1 MLCHG
6 PILEER
12 IMHTPSIND
21 TTLRDGEQ
29 TPGVAFTPEEKIDIA
44 RALAA
49 AGVPELE
56 AGTPSMGEIEQE
68 VICAL
73 VAERLP
79 AKVIAWGRMCDADLA
94 AAIACAPDVVNL
106 SLPVSDLQIRHKLR
120 KDRAWV
126 LETIARYVPLALAR
140 GMEVFVGGE
149 DSSRAD
155 IDFLHRVL
163 ETAQAAGA
171 RRFRFADTLGVLDP
185 FATHAAIAALRAR
198 SDLEIEIH
206 AHDDLGLATA
216 NTLAAAAAGATH
228 LSTTVNGLGERAGN
242 APLEE
247 VVMALRHIYRVDTGV
262 DARQI
267 PAISALVA
275 KASGRVVAPNKSIVG
290 KSVFTHES
298 GIHVDGLY
306 KNPMNYQSFDP
317 AELGREHC
325 IVIGKH
331 SGSSAVRRAYR
342 EMGIELG
349 EVAANCILPQIRA
362 FAMRRKCS
370 PDTDELLRMYAALAS
385 TQGPAA

>member
-1 MLCHG
+1 MRA
-6 PILEER
+6 P
-12 IMHTPSIND
+12 TIND

-44 RALAA
+44 RALAT
-49 AGVPELE
+49 AGVQELE
-56 AGTPSMGEIEQE
+56 VGTPSMGEIEQE
-68 VICAL
+68 VIRAL

-79 AKVIAWGRMCDADLA
+79 AKVIAWGRMCDADLN

-126 LETIARYVPLALAR
+126 LATIAHYVPLALDR
-140 GMEVFVGGE
+140 GMQVFVGGE

-155 IDFLHRVL
+155 IDFLHQVL
-163 ETAQAAGA
+163 ATAQAAGA
-171 RRFRFADTLGVLDP
+171 QRFRFADTLGVLDP
-185 FATHAAIAALRAR
+185 FATYIAITALRER
-198 SDLEIEIH
+198 SNLEIEIH

-228 LSTTVNGLGERAGN
+228 LSTAVNGLGERAGN

-247 VVMALRHIYRVDTGV
+247 VVMALRHIYHVDTGI
-262 DARQI
+262 DARRI

-275 KASGRVVAPNKSIVG
+275 NASGRAVAPNKSIVG

-298 GIHVDGLY
+298 GIHVDGLC

-331 SGSSAVRRAYR
+331 SGSSSVRRAYR
-342 EMGIELG
+342 EIGIELG
-349 EVAANCILPQIRA
+349 EAAANCILPQIRQ
-362 FAMRRKCS
+362 FAMQRKCS
-370 PDTDELLRMYAALAS
+370 PDAGELLRMYAGMAS
-385 TQGPAA
+385 AEGVAA

>member
-1 MLCHG
+1 
-6 PILEER
+6 
-12 IMHTPSIND
+12 MHTPFIND

-56 AGTPSMGEIEQE
+56 VGTPSMGEVEQE
-68 VICAL
+68 VIRAIA
-73 VAERLP
+73 AERLP
-79 AKVIAWGRMCDADLA
+79 AKIIAWGRMCDTDLDA
-94 AAIACAPDVVNL
+94 ATACAPDVVNL

-120 KDRAWV
+120 KDRDWV
-126 LETIARYVPLALAR
+126 LATIAHYVPRALDR
-140 GMEVFVGGE
+140 GMQVYVGGE

-171 RRFRFADTLGVLDP
+171 QRFRFADTLGVLDP
-185 FATHAAIAALRAR
+185 FATYIAITALRER
-198 SDLEIEIH
+198 SNLEIEIH

-228 LSTTVNGLGERAGN
+228 LSTAVNGLGERAGN

-247 VVMALRHIYRVDTGV
+247 VVMALRHVYHIDTGV
-262 DARQI
+262 DARRI

-275 KASGRVVAPNKSIVG
+275 TASGRAVAPNKSIVG

-298 GIHVDGLY
+298 GIHVDGLC

-317 AELGREHC
+317 AELGREHS

-331 SGSSAVRRAYR
+331 SGASAVRHAYR
-342 EMGIELG
+342 QIGIELA
-349 EVAANCILPQIRA
+349 ETAAKGILPQIRA
-362 FAMRRKCS
+362 FAMQRKRS
-370 PDTDELLRMYAALAS
+370 PDTGELLRMYAGVVSAEGLA
-385 TQGPAA
+385 A

>member
-1 MLCHG
+1 
-6 PILEER
+6 
-12 IMHTPSIND
+12 
-21 TTLRDGEQ
+21 
-29 TPGVAFTPEEKIDIA
+29 
-44 RALAA
+44 
-49 AGVPELE
+49 
-56 AGTPSMGEIEQE
+56 
-68 VICAL
+68 
-73 VAERLP
+73 
-79 AKVIAWGRMCDADLA
+79 
-94 AAIACAPDVVNL
+94 
-106 SLPVSDLQIRHKLR
+106 VSDLQIRHKLR

-126 LETIARYVPLALAR
+126 LATIAHYVPLALAR
-140 GMEVFVGGE
+140 GMQVFVGGE

-155 IDFLHRVL
+155 IDFLYRVL

-185 FATHAAIAALRAR
+185 FATHSAITALRAR

-247 VVMALRHIYRVDTGV
+247 VVMALRHIYHVDTGV
-262 DARQI
+262 DARRI

-275 KASGRVVAPNKSIVG
+275 KASGLAVASNKSIVG
-290 KSVFTHES
+290 NSVFTHES

-317 AELGREHC
+317 AELGRKHR

-331 SGSSAVRRAYR
+331 SGSSSVQRAYR
-342 EMGIELG
+342 EIGIELG
-349 EVAANCILPQIRA
+349 ETAAKRILPLIRA

-370 PDTDELLRMYAALAS
+370 PDAGELLSLYAGSANAE
-385 TQGPAA
+385 GAAA